1 MTCSIA
7 TDNSQSL
14 VATDWRYLARLAKEE
29 GLALGGQPWEFAWP
43 STERYYEMAR
53 EIVSHA
59 WEILSLIE
67 QALPEVLTTPL
78 PGLHTSVWEGMRDV
92 FAYRAI
98 APLLARKQFILQSAD
113 CQQTTAIKSRERISN
128 LHWWNGLAA
137 VSEPAQAAADELSI
151 PYRRGRSVAWYQLRR
166 GLAGPLGALKAVQE
180 LSHLDRHSGTLQQ
193 PSKPDV
199 MFLAYGPTIVPIIAA
214 VATALHSEQG
224 LTTLAVDFQPGGLAQ
239 QLQQAQLDH
248 CPAGSF
254 VEPNL
259 SRIARSWLCRWPKI
273 MKTYHRRAEGLR
285 LGEQIHEALLQAIEL
300 RLTYT
305 LAAYLPRAVW
315 RSRLAGAILDQIK
328 PKSVVTMHLPGDGH
342 AMNAV
347 VVEAQKRGIPTV
359 FVQHGIMGT
368 RNAITA
374 TLPYR
379 RVLVFHQP
387 AAELLEGKGAAAP
400 AEIVGSPFY
409 DDISQPATDQ
419 RDEGYVLVASQ
430 PDEQIERRRSQH
442 SWLRV
447 LFAACK
453 GLGREVILKVH
464 PNDADNIPYYQ
475 QLVDETDALVRIVR
489 HGEQPL
495 SELMAGCSLF
505 VSRFSTTLLDAVL
518 AGKPAIMVNFT
529 GQPNPYPFPKRGAVA
544 AAYTPQELR
553 TTLHELL
560 EDPQARAALSAGR
573 DDYIAY
579 HLGPTDGQAAQRIAA
594 ALAEC
599 VEDSN

>member
-1 MTCSIA
+1 MDTNNC
-7 TDNSQSL
+7 QVL
-14 VATDWRYLARLAKEE
+14 VATDWRYPARLSKEE
-29 GLALGGQPWEFAWP
+29 GLALGGQPWELAWP
-43 STERYYEMAR
+43 DTECCYEMAR
-53 EIVSHA
+53 EIVPRA

-67 QALPEVLTTPL
+67 QALPEVLTTPQ
-78 PGLHTSVWEGMRDV
+78 PSLHASVWEGMRDV

-98 APLLARKQFILQSAD
+98 VPLLARKQFIVEQAH
-113 CQQTTAIKSRERISN
+113 QQEVAAVASRERVSN

-137 VSEPAQAAADELSI
+137 VSEPAQAAADELDI
-151 PYRRGRSVAWYQLRR
+151 GYQPGRSAAWYRLRHW
-166 GLAGPLGALKAVQE
+166 LAGPLGTGKAIGE
-180 LSHLDRHSGTLQQ
+180 LLRLDRPTRETLQH
-193 PSKPDV
+193 PDPDV
-199 MFLAYGPTIVPIIAA
+199 MFLIYGPTVVRIVAAIAE
-214 VATALHSEQG
+214 ALHNEQA
-224 LTTLAVDFQPGGLAQ
+224 LSSLAVDFQPGGLNQ
-239 QLQQAQLDH
+239 QLQQAQIEH
-248 CPAGSF
+248 CLASSF
-254 VEPNL
+254 IEPNL
-259 SRIARSWLCRWPKI
+259 SRTAWSWLGRWPAI
-273 MKTYHRRAEGLR
+273 MRTYHRRTKELQ
-285 LGEQIHEALLQAIEL
+285 LSEQIHEALLQAIEL

-305 LAAYLPRAVW
+305 LSAYLPRAVW

-342 AMNAV
+342 AMNAM

-368 RNAITA
+368 RNAMTA
-374 TLPYR
+374 TLPYQ

-387 AAELLEGKGAAAP
+387 AVELLEGKGAAAP

-409 DDISQPATDQ
+409 DDISQPAAGQ

-430 PDEQIERRRSQH
+430 PDEQIERRRSQY

-453 GLGREVILKVH
+453 SLGREVILKVH
-464 PNDADNIPYYQ
+464 PDDADNISYYQ
-475 QLVDETDALVRIVR
+475 QLVDETDALVRIAR

-505 VSRFSTTLLDAVL
+505 ISRFSTTLLDAVL

-529 GQPNPYPFPKRGAVA
+529 GQPNPYPFPRRRAVA
-544 AAYTPQELR
+544 AAYTPQELSTKLR
-553 TTLHELL
+553 ELL
-560 EDPQARAALSAGR
+560 EDPEARAELSAAR

-579 HLGPTDGQAAQRIAA
+579 HIGPTDGQAAQRIAA

-599 VEDSN
+599 VEESN

>member
-1 MTCSIA
+1 MKPQDEA
-7 TDNSQSL
+7 YL
-14 VATDWRYLARLAKEE
+14 VATDLRYPDRTSKYYILS
-29 GLALGGQPWEFAWP
+29 LGGQPWEFAWP

-53 EIVSHA
+53 EIVPRA

-78 PGLHTSVWEGMRDV
+78 PSLHASVWEEMRDV

-98 APLLARKQFILQSAD
+98 VPLLARKQFIVDTARSRQA
-113 CQQTTAIKSRERISN
+113 TAISSRERISN

-137 VSEPAQAAADELSI
+137 VSEAAQAAADEMDI
-151 PYRRGRSVAWYQLRR
+151 PCRRGRSVGWYQLR
-166 GLAGPLGALKAVQE
+166 GWLAGPLGGVKAVQE
-180 LSHLDRHSGTLQQ
+180 LLRLDHHSQTIQQ
-193 PSKPDV
+193 HSEPDA
-199 MFLAYGPTIVPIIAA
+199 MFLVYGPTVVPIVAA
-214 VATALHSEQG
+214 MATALHNKQG
-224 LTTLAVDFQPGGLAQ
+224 LTTLAVDFQPGGLTQ
-239 QLQQAQLDH
+239 QLQQAQLEH
-248 CPAGSF
+248 CPASSF

-259 SRIARSWLCRWPKI
+259 SRTAWSWLGRWPAI
-273 MKTYHRRAEGLR
+273 MRAYHRHAKELR
-285 LGEQIHEALLQAIEL
+285 LGEQIHEALLKAIEL

-315 RSRLAGAILDQIK
+315 RSRLAGAILDQTK

-347 VVEAQKRGIPTV
+347 VVEAQERGIPTV
-359 FVQHGIMGT
+359 FLQHGIMGT
-368 RNAITA
+368 RNALTA

-379 RVLVFHQP
+379 RVLLFHQP

-409 DDISQPATDQ
+409 DDIIQPAAGQ

-430 PDEQIERRRSQH
+430 PDEQIERRRSRH

-447 LFAACK
+447 IIAACK
-453 GLGREVILKVH
+453 SLGREVILKVH
-464 PNDADNIPYYQ
+464 PN
-475 QLVDETDALVRIVR
+475 
-489 HGEQPL
+489 
-495 SELMAGCSLF
+495 LF
-505 VSRFSTTLLDAVL
+505 ISRFSTTLLDAVL

-529 GQPNPYPFPKRGAVA
+529 GQPNPYPFPQRGAVA
-544 AAYTPQELR
+544 AAYTPEELR
-553 TTLHELL
+553 TRLRELL
-560 EDPQARAALSAGR
+560 KEPEARTELSAAR

-599 VEDSN
+599 VEESN

>member
-1 MTCSIA
+1 MTNSTA
-7 TDNSQSL
+7 TDNSPTLLAS
-14 VATDWRYLARLAKEE
+14 DWRYPARLSKEE

-43 STERYYEMAR
+43 STERYYQMAR
-53 EIVSHA
+53 EIVPRA

-67 QALPEVLTTPL
+67 QALPEVLTTSL
-78 PGLHTSVWEGMRDV
+78 PGLHASVWDSMRDV

-98 APLLARKQFILQSAD
+98 TPLLARKQFILETAD
-113 CQQTTAIKSRERISN
+113 CQQATAIESRERISN

-137 VSEPAQAAADELSI
+137 VSEPTQAVADELDI
-151 PYRRGRSVAWYQLRR
+151 GYRRGRSATWYRLRR
-166 GLAGPLGALKAVQE
+166 WLAGPLGSAKAIQE
-180 LSHLDRHSGTLQQ
+180 LSHLDRPLGKTRQHT
-193 PSKPDV
+193 KPDV

-214 VATALHSEQG
+214 VATALRSEQR
-224 LTTLAVDFQPGGLAQ
+224 LTSLAVDFQPGGLAQ
-239 QLQQAQLDH
+239 QLQQAQLEH
-248 CPAGSF
+248 CPASSF

-259 SRIARSWLCRWPKI
+259 SRTAWSWLGRWPAI
-273 MKTYHRRAEGLR
+273 MRAYHRRVKELR
-285 LGEQIHEALLQAIEL
+285 LGEQIHEALLEAIEL

-305 LAAYLPRAVW
+305 LAAYLPRVVW
-315 RSRLAGAILDQIK
+315 RGRLAGAILDQIK

-347 VVEAQKRGIPTV
+347 VVEAQGRGIPTV
-359 FVQHGIMGT
+359 FLQHGIMGT
-368 RNAITA
+368 HNALTA
-374 TLPYR
+374 TRPYR

-409 DDISQPATDQ
+409 DNISQPTVGQ

-447 LFAACK
+447 LFATCK
-453 GLGREVILKVH
+453 SLGREVILKVH
-464 PNDADNIPYYQ
+464 PNDADNISYYQ

-505 VSRFSTTLLDAVL
+505 ISRFSTTLLDAVL

-529 GQPNPYPFPKRGAVA
+529 GQPNPYPFPRRGAVA
-544 AAYTPQELR
+544 AAYTPQDLR
-553 TTLHELL
+553 TKLRELL
-560 EDPQARAALSAGR
+560 EDSQARAALSAAR

-579 HLGPTDGQAAQRIAA
+579 HLGPTDGRAAQRIAT

-599 VEDSN
+599 VAESH